1 MSNATAPEG
10 TCQNGDKRSRTAT
23 RRRLLSAATDVFAV
37 KGIDGASIGELCA
50 AAGFT
55 RGAFYSNFTTKLD
68 VALAVFDHLVD
79 QIIAQLDA
87 QLDHWLDS
95 GLATD
100 VVVTRIIEGV
110 TGHTSNANQQAVRV
124 ELFLAAFRS
133 PEVREALVPLRERLF
148 DAIERALTRV
158 AESQHLE
165 FVVPAQDVA
174 QIMLTSYSG
183 QLTDRMAVGDSTRG
197 AHHIIPTMWLA
208 FTRPADGDVNGGS
221 AVPPRG

>member
-1 MSNATAPEG
+1 MSNAIAPEG
-10 TCQNGDKRSRTAT
+10 PDETGDKRSRTAT
-23 RRRLLSAATDVFAV
+23 RRRLLAAATEVFAV

-55 RGAFYSNFTTKLD
+55 RGAFYSNFTSKLD
-68 VALAVFDHLVD
+68 VALAVFDHFVE
-79 QIIAQLDA
+79 QITCRLDA
-87 QLDHWLDS
+87 ELDHWLVS
-95 GLATD
+95 GSTTD
-100 VVVTRIIEGV
+100 VVVTRIVEAVSGYTTNV
-110 TGHTSNANQQAVRV
+110 NQQAVRV

-158 AESQHLE
+158 ADSQHLE

-183 QLTDRMAVGDSTRG
+183 QLTDRMAVGDSTRT
-197 AHHIIPTMWLA
+197 AHNVVPTMWLA
-208 FTRPADGDVNGGS
+208 FTRPA
-221 AVPPRG
+221 